1 MTQLTRADNQAA
13 VLEQVVIQGD
23 LSKLSPAERVAYYKA
38 VCESVGLNPLT
49 KPFDYINL
57 NGRLT
62 LYAKRDAADQLRK
75 IHGISITKLER
86 DYQDDI
92 YVVTAYGQDKT
103 GRVDSATGAVA
114 IAGLRGEAKANA
126 IMKAET
132 KAKRRLTL
140 SLAGLGWLDET
151 EVDSIPDAVRSPTTV
166 VDGVVDPLP
175 VQSENAPAQSADV
188 SAEPTADPSR
198 QTAEPRCTKRDYE
211 ALVRVATE
219 HGWSEADVKRY
230 LKARGY
236 HSIKQVPASALG
248 EALEHFARPVEAME
262 QPEEVNDDAADS
274 DAGTAQATLPLD
286 SESATA

>member
-38 VCESVGLNPLT
+38 VCESVGLNPFT
-49 KPFDYINL
+49 RPFDYINL

-126 IMKAET
+126 LMKAET

-151 EVDSIPDAVRSPTTV
+151 ETDSIPGAVKPPTV
-166 VDGVVDPLP
+166 EVDGVIDAQPVETQPESDP
-175 VQSENAPAQSADV
+175 
-188 SAEPTADPSR
+188 EPM
-198 QTAEPRCTKRDYE
+198 CTKADYD
-211 ALVRVATE
+211 ALVEAAE
-219 HGWSEADVKRY
+219 GNGWTREDVHTWMKE
-230 LKARGY
+230 RGY
-236 HSIKQVPASALG
+236 ASIKQVPASAYG
-248 EALEHFARPVEAME
+248 EALEHFSRQVEAA
-262 QPEEVNDDAADS
+262 QEEAEEATDDAAH
-274 DAGTAQATLPLD
+274 DADRDVPVGGETVAP
-286 SESATA
+286 

>member
-1 MTQLTRADNQAA
+1 PAS

-49 KPFDYINL
+49 KPFDYIVL

-62 LYAKRDAADQLRK
+62 LYARRDAAEQLRK
-75 IHGISITKLER
+75 IHGISITRLEH
-86 DYQDDI
+86 DYQDDL
-92 YVVTAYGQDKT
+92 YVVTAYGQDRN
-103 GRVDSATGAVA
+103 GRVDAATGAVA
-114 IAGLRGEAKANA
+114 IAGLRGDQLANA
-126 IMKAET
+126 LMKAET

-151 EVDSIPDAVRSPTTV
+151 EVDSIPGAVRPPKTV

-211 ALVRVATE
+211 ALVKVATE
-219 HGWSEADVKRY
+219 NGWTEADVKAY
-230 LKARGY
+230 LKARGFT
-236 HSIKQVPASALG
+236 SIKQVPASAYG
-248 EALEHFARPVEAME
+248 EALEHFSRQVEAAQE
-262 QPEEVNDDAADS
+262 EAEEVTEGAV
-274 DAGTAQATLPLD
+274 
-286 SESATA
+286 